1 MRVVNFREF
10 GPELLLAGNG
20 ARAGGRNLKPVFPG
34 RARAPLA
41 RTCERLGAGALVP
54 EFRLRPT
61 ERPDWAAPAPAPAPA
76 CRGRVLAGAAPAGQG
91 PPPPPAASA
100 PSRTGIRL
108 LRYRDRAAA
117 ATRSRQ
123 AGPGPR
129 RTRRHQHDARL
140 QQSSNRARELKKTS
154 TGRQSHSAARP
165 CRGVRAKS
173 ALSLQ
178 RNMYTCQCRIITTV

>member
-1 MRVVNFREF
+1 MRVVNFRGF
-10 GPELLLAGNG
+10 GPELPLAGNG

-41 RTCERLGAGALVP
+41 RTCGRLGAGALVP
-54 EFRLRPT
+54 RIRLRPT
-61 ERPDWAAPAPAPAPA
+61 KRHHWAAPAPAPAPA
-76 CRGRVLAGAAPAGQG
+76 CRGHVLAGAAPAGQG

-100 PSRTGIRL
+100 PSRIRL
-108 LRYRDRAAA
+108 LRYRAAA

-140 QQSSNRARELKKTS
+140 QQSSDRARELKKTS
-154 TGRQSHSAARP
+154 TGRQSHSAAHPSRSSREV
-165 CRGVRAKS
+165 CRK
-173 ALSLQ
+173 LQ
-178 RNMYTCQCRIITTV
+178 RNMYTCQCRIITTFQTQLS